1 MKIEM
6 TFLRS
11 RVARRIFLL
20 FVVCAIAPIA
30 GLAILSFHQVTKQ
43 LDEQGKTRLLQ
54 ANRSQGMAI
63 YERLQFLEIRMRMI
77 ATELSVGWRVIPPPR
92 EMNFLAHRVD
102 GFDGLALVNGNG
114 APRVLFGQVS
124 GVPQMRADERQFI
137 LSGNT
142 LLTDEK
148 DSDGSPQI
156 FLIRALDPQRPA
168 RGLLVGEINSEY
180 LANQEV
186 LPIRADVCIFSDANQ
201 AIFCSKKSRVSAY
214 GQISEKMSGDS
225 GEFDWKGGGQNDLI
239 SYWTLFLKASFFSP
253 AWRVVLIQPSADV
266 MAPMADFKRTF
277 LLVILVTFWGVAL
290 LSLIQI
296 RRSMIPLEM
305 LRVGTQRV
313 AAHDFTARVTV
324 SSGDEFEELAL
335 SFNTMASRLGKQFAA
350 LATINQIDRDILSL
364 VDTNKIVE
372 KALTSLKTLLSYD
385 SISVALLDPDN
396 TSQARS
402 YIWSAETR
410 GEITKQ
416 LIGLHPDD
424 VNNLLRH
431 PEFLV
436 IQEKNNLPSYLAPFS
451 VSGMSSFL
459 VMPLIVKQKLA
470 GTMCLGYRASP
481 VLDHEDIVQARQL
494 ADQVAIALS
503 NARLIEELA
512 QLHWGTLRALARA
525 IDAKSHWTSGHSER
539 VTQLAVNIGQTMGLS
554 AKELEILHRGGLL
567 HDIGKIGVSAVI
579 LDKPGKLATEELQQM
594 REHVRMGVRILE
606 PIRAFDEIIPIVLH
620 HHEWFNGG
628 GYPDGLVGEAIPL
641 LARIF
646 AVADCFDAL
655 ASDRPY
661 RRGLQHDEAIEFVT
675 SRAGTQFDPRV
686 VEAFVTVLMREE
698 SEVNRVAPVEA

>member
-1 MKIEM
+1 MKIEKA
-6 TFLRS
+6 FLRS
-11 RVARRIFLL
+11 RLARRIFLL

-43 LDEQGKTRLLQ
+43 LGEQGRTRLLQ

-63 YERLQFLEIRMRMI
+63 YERLQFLDTRMRMV
-77 ATELSVGWRVIPPPR
+77 ATDLSAGGRAIHPPR
-92 EMNFLAHRVD
+92 EMSFVAHLED
-102 GFDGLALVNGNG
+102 GFDSLALVTGSG
-114 APRVLFGQVS
+114 TVRQLFGRISNLPRMPVD
-124 GVPQMRADERQFI
+124 AKQFV

-148 DSDGSPQI
+148 GSDGLPHI
-156 FLIRALDPQRPA
+156 FLIRALDPQQPA
-168 RGLLVGEINSEY
+168 RALLVGEINSKY

-186 LPIRADVCIFSDANQ
+186 LPVRADVCIFSNSNQ
-201 AIFCSKKSRVSAY
+201 AIFCSRQSRLSAY
-214 GQISEKMSGDS
+214 EQIPEKMSGNS
-225 GEFDWKGGGQNDLI
+225 GEFDWKAGEQNDLV
-239 SYWTLFLKASFFSP
+239 SYWTLFLKASFFAP
-253 AWRVVLIQPSADV
+253 AWRVVLIQSSADV
-266 MAPMADFKRTF
+266 MAPMVDFKRTF

-305 LRVGTQRV
+305 LRTGTLRV
-313 AAHDFTARVTV
+313 ASHDFTARVAV

-335 SFNTMASRLGKQFAA
+335 SFNTMTSRLGKQFTA

-364 VDTNKIVE
+364 MDTNKIVE
-372 KALTSLKTLLSYD
+372 KVLTSLKTLLPYD

-396 TSQARS
+396 TSQAHS
-402 YIWSAETR
+402 YISSAETQ
-410 GEITKQ
+410 GEISKQ
-416 LIGLHPDD
+416 SIGLHPDD
-424 VNNLLRH
+424 VNDLLAH
-431 PEFLV
+431 PEFLT
-436 IQEKNNLPSYLAPFS
+436 IQQKNNLPSYLAPLAA
-451 VSGMSSFL
+451 SGMSSFL
-459 VMPLIVKQKLA
+459 VMPLIVKQNLA
-470 GTMCLGYRASP
+470 GTICLGYQASP
-481 VLDHEDIVQARQL
+481 VLDNEDIVQARQL

-567 HDIGKIGVSAVI
+567 HDIGKIGISAAI
-579 LDKPGKLATEELQQM
+579 LDKPGKLDTEEYQKM

-641 LARIF
+641 HARIF
-646 AVADCFDAL
+646 AVADCYDAL

-661 RRGLQHDEAIEFVT
+661 RRGLQRDQAIEFVT
-675 SRAGTQFDPRV
+675 SRAGSQFDPCV
-686 VEAFVTVLMREE
+686 VQAFMTVLMREE
-698 SEVNRVAPVEA
+698 TESNRVAPVQA